1 MTKIGTTQRRKT
13 CSTTLEF
20 AYSQLK
26 TEINIKSFLR
36 NEKGKVRFFMQYP
49 LEENSIEALPSNLII
64 QHLNHF
70 IVKYSQALI
79 SFSDKCENKLL
90 NLEIKVSKIQA
101 GLVLLEKKLEPI
113 QIEKPQIETVRK
125 KTF

>member
-1 MTKIGTTQRRKT
+1 
-13 CSTTLEF
+13 
-20 AYSQLK
+20 
-26 TEINIKSFLR
+26 
-36 NEKGKVRFFMQYP
+36 MQYP

-113 QIEKPQIETVRK
+113 QIEKPEIETVRK
-125 KTF
+125 KTFFKYYS